1 MRPGRYIHYVSTIK
15 GLFWA
20 SVAFLLLNAATFLF
34 MPMAAE
40 LSENGSIQW
49 GLMIV
54 GIVFWIS
61 IGLGYALLIMAN
73 LYRRDFVRNRLDGD
87 FTMGCR
93 MGIITF
99 FSTRPGAI
107 ADGLFVAAL
116 IAFLIVFLNGNI
128 NGYITYVLL
137 ALLTFS
143 LNMHGIFNGRIYKAT
158 KYKRIVRRG
167 EDNE

>member
-15 GLFWA
+15 GLFWT
-20 SVAFLLLNAATFLF
+20 SVVFLLLHAATFLF

-40 LSENGSIQW
+40 LSQNESIHW

-54 GIVFWIS
+54 GLVFWIS

-73 LYRRDFVRNRLDGD
+73 LYRRDFVCNRLDGD
-87 FTMGCR
+87 FTMSCR
-93 MGIITF
+93 MGIISF
-99 FSTRPGAI
+99 FSTIPGAI
-107 ADGLFVAAL
+107 ADGIFIATL
-116 IAFLIVFLNGNI
+116 IVFLIVFLRGNI
-128 NGYITYVLL
+128 NGYLTYVLL
-137 ALLTFS
+137 AVLSFS
-143 LNMHGIFNGRIYKAT
+143 LNMHGVFNGRIYRST

>member
-40 LSENGSIQW
+40 LSENSSIQW

-54 GIVFWIS
+54 GSVFWIS

-73 LYRRDFVRNRLDGD
+73 LYRRDLVRNRLDGD

-99 FSTRPGAI
+99 FSTIPGAI
-107 ADGLFVAAL
+107 ADGLFVVAL

-143 LNMHGIFNGRIYKAT
+143 LNMHGIFNGRIYKST